1 MKGLLVK
8 DFKILMNQKKF
19 MIMFC
24 LVAIILSFSMDS
36 SFIVSYISM
45 IGTILT
51 LSTISF
57 DYQDEGYS
65 FLMTLPIRR
74 GDYAIGKYV
83 FTVLGLAGFWG
94 ISIVLQFASFFIR
107 RIEFNLTET
116 LVADILML
124 PLFIFIASVLIPI
137 EIKFS
142 PEKVRVVMFLFFGFA
157 LVVAMGGKALLGKL
171 AGDTGSDI
179 VSKLETLDSANPALL
194 ITGVF
199 AISIIMLAV
208 SMIISVRIMEKREF

>member
-24 LVAIILSFSMDS
+24 LVAIVLSFSMDS

-65 FLMTLPIRR
+65 FLMTLPIKR
-74 GDYAIGKYV
+74 GDYAVGKYA
-83 FTVLGLAGFWG
+83 FTVLGLACFWG
-94 ISIVLQFASFFIR
+94 ISLVLQFASFFIQKT
-107 RIEFNLTET
+107 EFDLAET
-116 LVADILML
+116 LLADICML

-137 EIKFS
+137 EIRFS

-157 LVVAMGGKALLGKL
+157 LVIAMGGKALLGMLEDK
-171 AGDTGSDI
+171 TGGQFL
-179 VSKLETLDSANPALL
+179 SKFETLDMVNPVLL
-194 ITGVF
+194 ILGLL
-199 AISIIMLAV
+199 ALSIIMLSV
-208 SMIISVRIMEKREF
+208 SMIISIRIMQKREF

>member
-24 LVAIILSFSMDS
+24 LVAIVLSFSMDS

-74 GDYAIGKYV
+74 GDYAIGKYA
-83 FTVLGLAGFWG
+83 FTVLGLACFWG
-94 ISIVLQFASFFIR
+94 VSIVLQFASFFIQGH
-107 RIEFNLTET
+107 EFDLAET
-116 LVADILML
+116 LLADICLL
-124 PLFIFIASVLIPI
+124 PLFIFVAAVLIPI

-142 PEKVRVVMFLFFGFA
+142 PEKVRVVMFLFFGIV
-157 LVVAMGGKALLGKL
+157 LVIAMGGKALLEKL
-171 AGDTGSDI
+171 HDNTGI
-179 VSKLETLDSANPALL
+179 EFVSKLEALDSVNPLPL
-194 ITGVF
+194 IMGVF
-199 AISIIMLAV
+199 AISVIMLAV
-208 SMIISVRIMEKREF
+208 SMIISIRIMEKREF

>member
-19 MIMFC
+19 MIMFFF
-24 LVAIILSFSMDS
+24 VAIVLSFSMDS

-74 GDYAIGKYV
+74 GDYAIGKYA
-83 FTVLGLAGFWG
+83 FTVLGLACFWG
-94 ISIVLQFASFFIR
+94 ISLVLQFASFFIQGT
-107 RIEFNLTET
+107 EFDNQT
-116 LVADILML
+116 
-124 PLFIFIASVLIPI
+124 
-137 EIKFS
+137 
-142 PEKVRVVMFLFFGFA
+142 
-157 LVVAMGGKALLGKL
+157 
-171 AGDTGSDI
+171 
-179 VSKLETLDSANPALL
+179 
-194 ITGVF
+194 
-199 AISIIMLAV
+199 
-208 SMIISVRIMEKREF
+208 

>member
-19 MIMFC
+19 MIMFFF
-24 LVAIILSFSMDS
+24 VAIVLSFSMDS

-83 FTVLGLAGFWG
+83 FTVLGLACFWG
-94 ISIVLQFASFFIR
+94 ISLVLQFASFFIQGT
-107 RIEFNLTET
+107 EFDLTET
-116 LVADILML
+116 LLTDICLL
-124 PLFIFIASVLIPI
+124 PLFIFVAAVLIPI

-142 PEKVRVVMFLFFGFA
+142 PEKVRVVMFLFFGIV
-157 LVVAMGGKALLGKL
+157 LVIAMGGKALLEKL
-171 AGDTGSDI
+171 QDNTGI
-179 VSKLETLDSANPALL
+179 EFVSKLETLDAVNPLPL
-194 ITGVF
+194 IMGVL
-199 AISIIMLAV
+199 AISIIMLSI

>member
-24 LVAIILSFSMDS
+24 LVAIVLSFSMDS

-65 FLMTLPIRR
+65 FLMTLPIKR
-74 GDYAIGKYV
+74 GDYAVGKYA
-83 FTVLGLAGFWG
+83 FTVLGLACFWG
-94 ISIVLQFASFFIR
+94 ISLVLQFASFFLQKT
-107 RIEFNLTET
+107 EFDLAET
-116 LVADILML
+116 LLADICML

-137 EIKFS
+137 EIRFS

-157 LVVAMGGKALLGKL
+157 LVIAMGGKALLGMLEDK
-171 AGDTGSDI
+171 TGGQFL
-179 VSKLETLDSANPALL
+179 SKFETLDMVNPVLL
-194 ITGVF
+194 ILGLL
-199 AISIIMLAV
+199 ALSIIMLSV
-208 SMIISVRIMEKREF
+208 SMIISIRIMQKREF

>member
-19 MIMFC
+19 MIMFFF
-24 LVAIILSFSMDS
+24 VAIVLSFSMDS

-65 FLMTLPIRR
+65 FLMTLPIKR
-74 GDYAIGKYV
+74 GDYAIGKYA
-83 FTVLGLAGFWG
+83 FTVLGLACFWG
-94 ISIVLQFASFFIR
+94 ISLVLQFASFFIQGT
-107 RIEFNLTET
+107 EFDLTET
-116 LVADILML
+116 LLTDICLL
-124 PLFIFIASVLIPI
+124 PLFIFVAAVLIPI

-142 PEKVRVVMFLFFGFA
+142 PEKVRVVMFLFFGIV
-157 LVVAMGGKALLGKL
+157 LVIAMGGKALLEKL
-171 AGDTGSDI
+171 QDNTGI
-179 VSKLETLDSANPALL
+179 EFVSKLETLDAVNPLPIIMGVLAISLIMLL
-194 ITGVF
+194 I
-199 AISIIMLAV
+199 
-208 SMIISVRIMEKREF
+208 SMVISVRIMEKREF

>member
-19 MIMFC
+19 MIMFFF
-24 LVAIILSFSMDS
+24 VAIVLSFSMDS

-74 GDYAIGKYV
+74 GDYAIGKYA
-83 FTVLGLAGFWG
+83 FTVLGLACFWG
-94 ISIVLQFASFFIR
+94 ISLVLQFASFFIQGT
-107 RIEFNLTET
+107 EFDLTET
-116 LVADILML
+116 LLADTCLL
-124 PLFIFIASVLIPI
+124 PLFIFVAAVLIPI

-142 PEKVRVVMFLFFGFA
+142 PEKVRVVMFLFFGIV
-157 LVVAMGGKALLGKL
+157 LVIAMGGKALLEKL
-171 AGDTGSDI
+171 QDNTGI
-179 VSKLETLDSANPALL
+179 EFVSKLETLDAVNPLPL
-194 ITGVF
+194 IMGVL
-199 AISIIMLAV
+199 AISIIMLSI

>member
-19 MIMFC
+19 MIMFFF
-24 LVAIILSFSMDS
+24 VAIVLSFSMDS

-74 GDYAIGKYV
+74 GDYAIGKYA
-83 FTVLGLAGFWG
+83 FTVLGLACFWG
-94 ISIVLQFASFFIR
+94 ISLVLQFASFFIR
-107 RIEFNLTET
+107 GTEFDLTET
-116 LVADILML
+116 LLTDICML
-124 PLFIFIASVLIPI
+124 PLFIFVAAVLIPI

-142 PEKVRVVMFLFFGFA
+142 PEKVRVVMFLFFGIV
-157 LVVAMGGKALLGKL
+157 LVIAMGGKALLEKL
-171 AGDTGSDI
+171 QDNTGI
-179 VSKLETLDSANPALL
+179 EFVSKLETLDAVNPLPL
-194 ITGVF
+194 IMGVL
-199 AISIIMLAV
+199 AISIIMLSI

>member
-19 MIMFC
+19 MIMFFF
-24 LVAIILSFSMDS
+24 VAIVLSFSMDS

-74 GDYAIGKYV
+74 GDYAIGKYA
-83 FTVLGLAGFWG
+83 FTVLGLACFWG
-94 ISIVLQFASFFIR
+94 ISLVLQFASFFIQGT
-107 RIEFNLTET
+107 EFDLTET
-116 LVADILML
+116 LLTDICLL
-124 PLFIFIASVLIPI
+124 PLFIFVAAVLIPI

-142 PEKVRVVMFLFFGFA
+142 PEKVRVVMFLFFGIV
-157 LVVAMGGKALLGKL
+157 LVIAMGGKALLEKL
-171 AGDTGSDI
+171 QDNTGI
-179 VSKLETLDSANPALL
+179 EFVSKLETLDAVNPLPL
-194 ITGVF
+194 IMGVL
-199 AISIIMLAV
+199 AISIIMLSI

>member
-19 MIMFC
+19 MIMFFF
-24 LVAIILSFSMDS
+24 VAIVLSFSMDS

-74 GDYAIGKYV
+74 GDYAIGKYA
-83 FTVLGLAGFWG
+83 FTVLGLACFWG
-94 ISIVLQFASFFIR
+94 ISLVLQFASFFIQGT
-107 RIEFNLTET
+107 EFDLTET
-116 LVADILML
+116 LLADICML
-124 PLFIFIASVLIPI
+124 PLFIFVAAVLIPI

-142 PEKVRVVMFLFFGFA
+142 PEKVRVVMFLFFGIV
-157 LVVAMGGKALLGKL
+157 LVIAMGGKALLEKL
-171 AGDTGSDI
+171 QDNTGI
-179 VSKLETLDSANPALL
+179 EFVSKLETLDAVNPLPL
-194 ITGVF
+194 IMGVL
-199 AISIIMLAV
+199 AISVIMLSI

>member
-19 MIMFC
+19 MIMFFF
-24 LVAIILSFSMDS
+24 VAIVLSFSMDS

-74 GDYAIGKYV
+74 GDYAIGKYA
-83 FTVLGLAGFWG
+83 FTVLGLTCFWG
-94 ISIVLQFASFFIR
+94 ISLVLQFASFFIQGT
-107 RIEFNLTET
+107 EFDLTET
-116 LVADILML
+116 LLADICLL
-124 PLFIFIASVLIPI
+124 PLFIFVAAVLIPI

-142 PEKVRVVMFLFFGFA
+142 PEKVRVVMFLFFGIV
-157 LVVAMGGKALLGKL
+157 LVIAMGGKALLEKL
-171 AGDTGSDI
+171 QDNTGI
-179 VSKLETLDSANPALL
+179 EFVSKLETLDAVNPLPL
-194 ITGVF
+194 IMGVL
-199 AISIIMLAV
+199 AISIIMLSI

>member
-19 MIMFC
+19 MIMFFF
-24 LVAIILSFSMDS
+24 VAIVLSFSMDS

-74 GDYAIGKYV
+74 GDYAIGKYA
-83 FTVLGLAGFWG
+83 FTVLGLACFWG
-94 ISIVLQFASFFIR
+94 ISLVLQFASFFIQGT
-107 RIEFNLTET
+107 EFDLTET
-116 LVADILML
+116 LLADICML
-124 PLFIFIASVLIPI
+124 PLFIFVAAVLIPI

-142 PEKVRVVMFLFFGFA
+142 PEKVRVVMFLFFGIV
-157 LVVAMGGKALLGKL
+157 LVIAMGGKALLEKL
-171 AGDTGSDI
+171 QDNTGI
-179 VSKLETLDSANPALL
+179 EFVSKLETLDAVNPLPL
-194 ITGVF
+194 IMGVL
-199 AISIIMLAV
+199 AISIIMLSI
-208 SMIISVRIMEKREF
+208 SMVISVRIMEKREF

>member
-19 MIMFC
+19 MIMFFF
-24 LVAIILSFSMDS
+24 VAIVLSFSMDS

-83 FTVLGLAGFWG
+83 FTVLGLACFWG
-94 ISIVLQFASFFIR
+94 ISLVLQFASFFIQGT
-107 RIEFNLTET
+107 EFDLTET
-116 LVADILML
+116 LLTDICLL
-124 PLFIFIASVLIPI
+124 PLFIFVAAVLIPI

-142 PEKVRVVMFLFFGFA
+142 PEKVRVVMFLFFGIV
-157 LVVAMGGKALLGKL
+157 LVIAMGGKALLEKL
-171 AGDTGSDI
+171 QDNTGI
-179 VSKLETLDSANPALL
+179 EFVSKLETLDAVNPLP
-194 ITGVF
+194 IIMGVL
-199 AISIIMLAV
+199 AISIIMLLI

>member
-1 MKGLLVK
+1 MKGLLIK
-8 DFKILMNQKKF
+8 DFKILMNQKRF

-24 LVAIILSFSMDS
+24 FVAIILSFSMDT
-36 SFIVSYISM
+36 SFMVSYISM

-65 FLMTLPIRR
+65 FLMTLPIKR
-74 GDYAIGKYV
+74 GDYAVGKYV
-83 FTVLGLAGFWG
+83 FTVLGLASFWA

-107 RIEFNLTET
+107 RVDFDLTET
-116 LVADILML
+116 LAADICLL
-124 PLFIFIASVLIPI
+124 PLFIFVAAVLIPI

-142 PEKVRVVMFLFFGFA
+142 PEKVRVVMFLFFGIV
-157 LVVAMGGKALLGKL
+157 LVVAMGGKALLGRL
-171 AGDTGSDI
+171 EDTNGSDI
-179 VSKLETLDSANPALL
+179 LSKLEMLDAVNPVML
-194 ITGVF
+194 ILGVL
-199 AISIIMLAV
+199 AISVIMLSI

>member
-19 MIMFC
+19 MIMFFF
-24 LVAIILSFSMDS
+24 VAIVLSFSMDS

-74 GDYAIGKYV
+74 GDYAIGKYA
-83 FTVLGLAGFWG
+83 FTVLGLACFWG
-94 ISIVLQFASFFIR
+94 ISLVLQFASFFIQGT
-107 RIEFNLTET
+107 EFDLTET
-116 LVADILML
+116 LLADICML
-124 PLFIFIASVLIPI
+124 PLFIFVAAVLIPI

-142 PEKVRVVMFLFFGFA
+142 PEKVRVVMFLFFGIV
-157 LVVAMGGKALLGKL
+157 LVIAMGGKALLEKL
-171 AGDTGSDI
+171 QDNTGI
-179 VSKLETLDSANPALL
+179 EFVSKLETLDAVNPLPIIMGVLAISLIMLL
-194 ITGVF
+194 I
-199 AISIIMLAV
+199 

>member
-24 LVAIILSFSMDS
+24 LVAIVLSFSMDS

-65 FLMTLPIRR
+65 FLMTLPIKP
-74 GDYAIGKYV
+74 GDYAVGKYA
-83 FTVLGLAGFWG
+83 FTVLGLACFWG
-94 ISIVLQFASFFIR
+94 ISLVLQFASFFIQKT
-107 RIEFNLTET
+107 EFDLAET
-116 LVADILML
+116 LLADICML

-157 LVVAMGGKALLGKL
+157 LVIAMGGKALLGMLEDK
-171 AGDTGSDI
+171 TGGQFL
-179 VSKLETLDSANPALL
+179 SKLETLDTVNPVLL
-194 ITGVF
+194 ILGLL
-199 AISIIMLAV
+199 ALSIIMLSV
-208 SMIISVRIMEKREF
+208 SMIISIRIMEKREF